1 MRSYPKQPSEQKD
14 VDVDFSPWLPAT
26 DTITTM
32 VAESV
37 QIAGVT
43 DSNPLAIA
51 SVQYQG
57 ITGKVWLKQDTGA
70 DGCDYRVTATV
81 STAGGRVL
89 EQEFR
94 VRVKD
99 KK

>member
-1 MRSYPKQPSEQKD
+1 MRSYPKQPSEQID
-14 VDVDFSPWLPAT
+14 VDIDFSPWLPAT

-37 QIAGVT
+37 QIAGET

-51 SVQYQG
+51 AVQYEG
-57 ITGKVWLKQDTGA
+57 ITGKVWLKQNTGA
-70 DGCDYRVTATV
+70 DQCDYRVTVIA
-81 STAGGRVL
+81 STSGGRVK